1 MKAPRFRFN
10 NSALQNAFDRLTD
23 HIDSLSKSKKIVA
36 GENIRKQETQDE
48 IIIHGTP
55 AGAEARPQSTPCEC
69 PWDVEFIKEESS
81 GGDDTYKAVMYYG
94 RVNNA
99 TTDKVELATSIDPTE
114 ENPTTKYVIL
124 SVTFGTS
131 GGISTYQIKEQ
142 EDLPDDAEPSETYPT
157 NAEIVLGVREGMVY
171 HRIIGC
177 HNIAIYPI
185 RIGGMESQYW
195 SYEVISV

>member
-23 HIDSLSKSKKIVA
+23 HIDSLSQSKKVVA

-55 AGAEARPQSTPCEC
+55 AGAQVQPQDNACSC
-69 PWDVEFIKEESS
+69 PWDVEFIKEDNES
-81 GGDDTYKAVMYYG
+81 GDERYTAMMYYG
-94 RVNNA
+94 RVNNV
-99 TTDKVELATSIDPTE
+99 TTDKVELKTNIDPSDESPE
-114 ENPTTKYVIL
+114 EKYVIL
-124 SVTFGTS
+124 SVAFGTN
-131 GGISTYQIKEQ
+131 GGISEYQITE
-142 EDLPDDAEPSETYPT
+142 EGSMPDDAKPSLAYPT
-157 NAEIVLGVREGMVY
+157 NAKIVLGVREGMAY